1 MKKILHSGEFVN
13 YEGKTIRVSFYI
25 EKHLWVSV
33 SEIEVS
39 ALGGTYEVEVWSDA
53 GDALIYDS
61 QESWIGLSSNGM
73 YVNNEGHNVYKYKIT
88 VKRNSVGIGGTNP
101 RTGVLNVGVELYY
114 DIASDT
120 EYEDTLT
127 SIITINQK

>member
-13 YEGKTIRVSFYI
+13 YAGKTIRVSFYI

-39 ALGGTYEVEVWSDA
+39 ALGGVYDVEVWSDA

-61 QESWIGLSSNGM
+61 QESWIELSSNGM
-73 YVNNEGHNVYKYKIT
+73 YKNNEGHNVYKYKIN
-88 VKRNSVGIGGTNP
+88 VLAGKLSSE

-114 DIASDT
+114 DITTDP
-120 EYEDTLT
+120 EYNNQLLT
-127 SIITINQK
+127 KTIAIRQK

>member
-61 QESWIGLSSNGM
+61 QESWIGLYSNGM

-127 SIITINQK
+127 RIITINQK

>member
-53 GDALIYDS
+53 GDALIYNS

-127 SIITINQK
+127 RIITINQK

>member
-13 YEGKTIRVSFYI
+13 YEGKTIKVSFYI

-39 ALGGTYEVEVWSDA
+39 ALGGTYDVEVWSDA

-127 SIITINQK
+127 RTITINQK

>member
-127 SIITINQK
+127 RIITINQK